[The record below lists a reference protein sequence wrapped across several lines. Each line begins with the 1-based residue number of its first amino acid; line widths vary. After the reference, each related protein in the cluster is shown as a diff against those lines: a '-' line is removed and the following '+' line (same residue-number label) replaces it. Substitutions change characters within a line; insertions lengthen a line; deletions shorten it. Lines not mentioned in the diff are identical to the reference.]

1 MLRLLRRL
9 LGEFFHDKG
18 ALWAIPVPLWLGAA
32 VTFLTVD
39 RFGPTYA
46 CVIISG
52 LWSLACWF
60 GSDFLKE
67 KRKQLRRSDHVGFMP
82 RPPESKT
89 RFALWLWII
98 PALIVVATVGL
109 CLYVRSDQTKK
120 ELTENNGSLIPASE
134 PTPDNACSHNPTLKK
149 DDYLVLLGKE
159 AAFFRTF
166 PHTVIAVHRTVP
178 LLWFTLDKDGGI
190 EVNADIHSPDMKL
203 VAKLRQNHFDINPN
217 EIFKKERPDFSTLS
231 ITDAYGNS
239 VLNVR
244 FINPHTLSVTGVLFY
259 PGVAPIVIPS
269 PGFNEVCSG
278 STNVDINIH

>member
-1 MLRLLRRL
+1 MLDFVKA
-9 LGEFFHDKG
+9 FFHHKG
-18 ALWAIPVPLWLGAA
+18 ALWGIPILLGGGISFWTAGM
-32 VTFLTVD
+32 
-39 RFGPTYA
+39 FGWA
-46 CVIISG
+46 SVCFMISG
-52 LWSLACWF
+52 AWSLMCWLC
-60 GSDFLKE
+60 SEFLQE
-67 KRKQLRRSDHVGFMP
+67 KRKLARKSDYVGFSP
-82 RPPESKT
+82 RQRPKFNAFPFWRYGVS
-89 RFALWLWII
+89 ALMVLGTAGVCFYLHSLQIHKQ
-98 PALIVVATVGL
+98 L
-109 CLYVRSDQTKK
+109 S
-120 ELTENNGSLIPASE
+120 ENNGSLIPASD
-134 PTPDNACSHNPTLKK
+134 PTPDNACSHNPTLKQ

-217 EIFKKERPDFSTLS
+217 EIFKKERPDFSTLL
-231 ITDAYGNS
+231 ITDSYGNS